1 MFCSKIPL
9 LAAVLSAVQQ
19 AWTYDIS
26 SPLDPKGKLG
36 VTLDLSLA
44 LNFPQH
50 TASDDD
56 ALRNWVYSSHL
67 IFNGSVSDITD
78 GQLWQIATDA
88 FKESKCQCLWES
100 VPG

>member
-1 MFCSKIPL
+1 MFPSTICL
-9 LAAVLSAVQQ
+9 LAAVFSAVQV
-19 AWTYDIS
+19 WPYDIS

-44 LNFPQH
+44 LTSPQH
-50 TASDDD
+50 TTSDDN

-67 IFNGSVSDITD
+67 IFNGSISDITD

-88 FKESKCQCLWES
+88 FQESE
-100 VPG
+100 